1 MGCRF
6 GPSLLPAV
14 LLLVAPL
21 FGAERPQAQT
31 PGAPGTFTHEG
42 RPIPR
47 SIEEIL
53 NPRHT
58 VLIVHEMLNA
68 FVAEGGAFD
77 KSGRRIDVSGI
88 VEPMVK
94 LIAAARAKNV
104 RIAYV
109 RWTTY
114 PDGSTSNIW
123 TRRPPSGSEERRPPP
138 STISTHEGT
147 WGWENLHAVKPQ
159 EGDWVLRK
167 YRPDAFFATA
177 LDALLRW
184 NDLRTIVIVGVG
196 AEVGIVPTLMTAS
209 NLGYL
214 RVAVSDCIRPTDP
227 KRMDDAMRYIADHA
241 TIKTHKEVI
250 DIWNAPRK

>member
-1 MGCRF
+1 MYCRS
-6 GPSLLPAV
+6 GAV
-14 LLLVAPL
+14 TLVALLSLVFPAL
-21 FGAERPQAQT
+21 TDERAQAQAPTT
-31 PGAPGTFTHEG
+31 PPTYAG
-42 RPIPR
+42 RQVPS

-53 NPRHT
+53 HPRHT

-77 KSGRRIDVSGI
+77 KRGARIDVSGI
-88 VEPMVK
+88 VDPMVK

-104 RIAYV
+104 RVAYV

-123 TRRPPSGSEERRPPP
+123 TRRPQAGTSDRQGPP
-138 STISTHEGT
+138 STISTNEGT
-147 WGWENLHAVKPQ
+147 WGWENLDAVKPQ
-159 EGDWVLRK
+159 PGDWVLRK

-184 NDLRTIVIVGVG
+184 NDIRTIVIVGVG

-227 KRMDDAMRYIADHA
+227 KRMDDAMRYIGDNA
-241 TIKTHKEVI
+241 TVKTHTEVI
-250 DIWNAPRK
+250 DIWKKQ